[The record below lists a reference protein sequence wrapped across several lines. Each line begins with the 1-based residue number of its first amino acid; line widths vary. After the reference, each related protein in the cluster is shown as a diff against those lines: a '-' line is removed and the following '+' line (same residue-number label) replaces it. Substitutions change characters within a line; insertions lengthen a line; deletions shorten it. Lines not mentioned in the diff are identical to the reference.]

1 MKHILNDLSEQE
13 KNAIREQHTGGMKV
27 MTENFSKLLNA
38 KLGDAKP
45 LVSEQNKFEFDP
57 KDLEMP
63 DLRDMF
69 LSKDVSPEVEKM
81 GSEFKDAMQA
91 CVSEKNL
98 YKVKGFL
105 DNLETKKMN
114 LFNTIMANLFD
125 SKMGGKSLG
134 EEFNEFTKCVNQK
147 IGGKFNEMMPKKGM
161 NEQEQTYSSTGTNSA
176 GQQYEIKSPF
186 KVGQTIK
193 GKRSIDGQI
202 YTIKVAQVGQG
213 YIAGKIIGPGKYNNE
228 PLDGKVSWELN
239 TNTPG
244 VVSGNNEM
252 GTFTIV
258 K

>member
-1 MKHILNDLSEQE
+1 MKHILNNLTEQE

-27 MTENFSKLLNA
+27 MTENFSRLLNS
-38 KLGDAKP
+38 KLGDSKP
-45 LVSEQNKFEFDP
+45 LVAEQNKFEFDP

-63 DLRDMF
+63 ELPDEETLKKF
-69 LSKDVSPEVEKM
+69 EKAVP
-81 GSEFKDAMQA
+81 EFKDAMQA

-161 NEQEQTYSSTGTNSA
+161 NEIGEQTYTTKGTNTR
-176 GQQYEIKSPF
+176 GEQYDIKSPF

-202 YTIKVAQVGQG
+202 YTITVGRVGQG
-213 YIAGKIIGPGKYNNE
+213 FIYGKIVGPGTYNNK
-228 PLDGKVSWELN
+228 PLKDDSWELN

-244 VVSGNNEM
+244 VLHGNDEM

>member
-27 MTENFSKLLNA
+27 MTENFNKLLNS

-45 LVSEQNKFEFDP
+45 LVSEQ
-57 KDLEMP
+57 
-63 DLRDMF
+63 
-69 LSKDVSPEVEKM
+69 
-81 GSEFKDAMQA
+81 
-91 CVSEKNL
+91 
-98 YKVKGFL
+98 
-105 DNLETKKMN
+105 
-114 LFNTIMANLFD
+114 
-125 SKMGGKSLG
+125 
-134 EEFNEFTKCVNQK
+134 
-147 IGGKFNEMMPKKGM
+147 
-161 NEQEQTYSSTGTNSA
+161 EQTYTSTGTNTA